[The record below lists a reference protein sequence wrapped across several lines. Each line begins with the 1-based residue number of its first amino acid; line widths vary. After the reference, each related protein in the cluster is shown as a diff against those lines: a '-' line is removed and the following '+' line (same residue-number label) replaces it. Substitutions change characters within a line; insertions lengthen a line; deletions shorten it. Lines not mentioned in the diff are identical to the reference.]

1 MKFLHLADLHFGKT
15 VNGFSMLE
23 DQRYIIGQIY
33 DYIRNNDIDA
43 VLVAGD
49 VYDRSIPG
57 AEAVT
62 LFDDFLTQLRALGTD
77 VFMISGNH
85 DSGERLAYAG
95 RLLAREH
102 IYVSCHIQ
110 EAIPKVTVYDACGP
124 VNIYMLPFLKPM
136 TVKAFYGDENIRT
149 FDDGVRACIEH
160 TPLDLSQRN
169 ILMTHHFVVS
179 GSMRPEISDSEMQLS
194 VGGIEE
200 VDAGNF
206 RDFDYTALGHIH
218 RPQRIGS
225 DVIRYA
231 GSLLK
236 YSFSEASHEKVMTV
250 VEIKNKG
257 DVHID
262 LVPLVP
268 LHDMRKIKG
277 SLKALTDEDILSL
290 ADRYDYIH
298 ATLTDKEAL
307 IEPMNRLRAV
317 YPNVM
322 QLAFERRTQEKAGAA
337 GKRQEAP
344 KDPLAL
350 FKAFYEEVMGEPMDD
365 ERIKIMEEIID
376 EAEKADA

>member
-110 EAIPKVTVYDACGP
+110 ETIPKVTVYDSCGP

-179 GSMRPEISDSEMQLS
+179 VRCGRK
-194 VGGIEE
+194 
-200 VDAGNF
+200 
-206 RDFDYTALGHIH
+206 Y
-218 RPQRIGS
+218 RI
-225 DVIRYA
+225 
-231 GSLLK
+231 
-236 YSFSEASHEKVMTV
+236 
-250 VEIKNKG
+250 
-257 DVHID
+257 
-262 LVPLVP
+262 
-268 LHDMRKIKG
+268 
-277 SLKALTDEDILSL
+277 
-290 ADRYDYIH
+290 
-298 ATLTDKEAL
+298 
-307 IEPMNRLRAV
+307 
-317 YPNVM
+317 
-322 QLAFERRTQEKAGAA
+322 RRCS
-337 GKRQEAP
+337 
-344 KDPLAL
+344 
-350 FKAFYEEVMGEPMDD
+350 
-365 ERIKIMEEIID
+365 
-376 EAEKADA
+376 